1 MTGIELA
8 LVVGGGLLALAV
20 LASKAA
26 SRLGLPVVLLF
37 LAIGMLAGESG
48 VEFDDPE
55 TVQRIGV
62 VALAFILFAGGLD
75 TRWGDVRP
83 VLRPG
88 VGLATVGVVVTAG
101 VTGFAAVVALDVPL
115 EVGLLVGAV
124 MASTDAAAVFSVL
137 RSRALGL
144 RGRIQPLLELESGS
158 NDPMAVF
165 LTVAVLERLDDP
177 DAPLAG
183 FALLFA
189 EQAVIGAVGG
199 ALAGWLVVTAL
210 NRLRL
215 EVDGLH
221 AGITVAGVLL
231 TFGGVSL
238 LGGSGFLAV
247 YLLGLVMGQ
256 REFVH
261 RKSLVRFHD
270 ALAWLGQIG
279 MFLVLG
285 LLVVPGELVDVGG
298 RALGVA
304 VALVLVARPLAV
316 LVTLTP
322 AGVPLREQVLVA
334 WVGLRGA
341 VPIILATFALVEGVD
356 DADLIFDTVFFVV
369 LISFVVQG
377 TTVGTVARW
386 LGVSEDAPPPTPY
399 PVEFVA
405 SGEGPEGMT
414 EIRVDPECRH
424 VGHQI
429 VELGLPE
436 GTLIV
441 LIRRGDGFVIPQ
453 GTTVIEGG
461 DELLVLADRSCLRE
475 IERMLGP
482 PEPQT
487 RGQG

>member
-37 LAIGMLAGESG
+37 LAIGMLAGEGG
-48 VEFDDPE
+48 VRFDDPA

-75 TRWGDVRP
+75 TRWSDVRP
-83 VLRPG
+83 VLGPG

-101 VTGFAAVVALDVPL
+101 VTGVAAVVALDVPV

-144 RGRIQPLLELESGS
+144 QGRVQPLLELESGS

-165 LTVAVLERLDDP
+165 LTVALLERLDDP

-189 EQAVIGAVGG
+189 EQAVVGAVGG
-199 ALAGWLVVTAL
+199 VVAGWLVVTAL

-221 AGITVAGVLL
+221 AGVTVAGVLL

-261 RKSLVRFHD
+261 RNSLVRFHD

-285 LLVVPGELVDVGG
+285 LLVVPGELVDVGW

-304 VALVLVARPLAV
+304 GVLVLVARPLAV
-316 LVTLTP
+316 LLSLTP
-322 AGVPLREQVLVA
+322 AGVPLRHQVLVA

-356 DADLIFDTVFFVV
+356 GADLIFDTVFFVV

-377 TTVGTVARW
+377 TTVGAVARL
-386 LGVSEDAPPPTPY
+386 LGVSEDASPPTPY

-405 SGEGPEGMT
+405 SGQGPEGMT
-414 EIRVDPECRH
+414 EIRVDPGCPH
-424 VGHQI
+424 VGRQI

-441 LIRRGDGFVIPQ
+441 LIRRGDGFLIPQ

-461 DELLVLADRSCLRE
+461 DELLVLADRTCLGE
-475 IERMLGP
+475 IEQLLGP
-482 PEPQT
+482 PGP
-487 RGQG
+487 

>member
-26 SRLGLPVVLLF
+26 ARLGLPVVLLF
-37 LAIGMLAGESG
+37 LAVGMLASQGG
-48 VEFDDPE
+48 VEFDDPA

-75 TRWGDVRP
+75 TRWTDVRP
-83 VLRPG
+83 VLAPG
-88 VGLATVGVVVTAG
+88 IALATVGVGITAT
-101 VTGFAAVVALDVPL
+101 VTGLAAVVALDVPL

-137 RSRALGL
+137 RSRAVGL

-165 LTVAVLERLDDP
+165 LTIAVLERLEDP
-177 DAPLAG
+177 DTPLAG
-183 FALLFA
+183 FAWLLA
-189 EQAVIGAVGG
+189 QQAAIGAVGG
-199 ALAGWLVVTAL
+199 LLAGWLVVTAL

-231 TFGGVSL
+231 TFGGTSL

-261 RKSLVRFHD
+261 RNSLVRFHD

-285 LLVVPGELVDVGG
+285 LLVVPSELIEVGW
-298 RALGVA
+298 RSLGVA

-316 LVTLTP
+316 VASLTP
-322 AGVPLREQVLVA
+322 ARVPWREQALVT

-356 DADLIFDTVFFVV
+356 DADLIFDAVFFVV
-369 LISFVVQG
+369 LVSFVVQG
-377 TTVGTVARW
+377 TTVGTVARV
-386 LGVSEDAPPPTPY
+386 LGVSEPVATPTPY

-405 SGEGPEGMT
+405 SGTGPEGMT
-414 EIRVDPECRH
+414 EVRVDPECRH
-424 VGHQI
+424 VGRQI

-436 GTLIV
+436 GALIV
-441 LIRRGDGFVIPQ
+441 LVRRGDGFVIPQ

-461 DELLVLADRSCLRE
+461 DELLVLADRGCLAE

-482 PEPQT
+482 PGAQT